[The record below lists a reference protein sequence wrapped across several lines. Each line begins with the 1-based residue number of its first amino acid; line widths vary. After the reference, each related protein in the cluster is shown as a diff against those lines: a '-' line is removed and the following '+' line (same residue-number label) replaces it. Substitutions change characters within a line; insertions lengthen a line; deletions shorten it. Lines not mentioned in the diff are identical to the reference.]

1 MAHATRLGRNVGEAR
16 RRRHVD
22 RASGLATAIGDVSGA
37 RFARRSAFRPICV
50 SRRNAML
57 RRQCADAPLLWR
69 ARSPTRTTLSL
80 VRVRQDG
87 ATEVIGE
94 IKPPSLIDDEAED

>member
-1 MAHATRLGRNVGEAR
+1 
-16 RRRHVD
+16 
-22 RASGLATAIGDVSGA
+22 
-37 RFARRSAFRPICV
+37 
-50 SRRNAML
+50 ML